1 VEFRSGGFGPVDG
14 PDDLW
19 RHAAA
24 RDEEQLAE
32 APFPLYATVSPP
44 LSPPALTEF
53 HLSNGEL
60 VKVLLS
66 RGDWFAAGGPVVHVA
81 TVTAV
86 DSGVTDAWAAL
97 EHLIG
102 AERERLRTWD
112 AEPGTPVEARAELVV
127 DGVPVPAELRRE
139 GPLWAARLR
148 PPGGRVVLVVTAR
161 GVAPEEV
168 ELGVVTDTAPYA
180 QGRQL
185 LLNEMALRR
194 AAQGKRQDET
204 GGRGPA
210 AEEPLGLADHRRLV
224 DYSVAEALSLEA
236 DVRGHGHPVPRPEP
250 TGEERRALWDKA
262 VRQQMRLAGED
273 RHEAEDSVTALVN
286 QMVALAQAADW
297 FAAAA
302 TGDAAEAAEAAE
314 AAVEESI
321 RFTALASEVRSA
333 PAQRAWLR
341 QWHRLDE
348 PPFPDSP
355 HATPEETR
363 LRHELTLQARASWLD
378 LWRAWFSQR

>member
-1 VEFRSGGFGPVDG
+1 VDG

-19 RHAAA
+19 RQAAG

-32 APFPLYATVSPP
+32 APFPLYAPVSPP

-53 HLSNGEL
+53 QLTNGAL

-66 RGDWFAAGGPVVHVA
+66 RGDWFAAEGPVVHVA

-86 DSGVTDAWAAL
+86 DPGVTEVRAAL
-97 EHLIG
+97 EHLVG

-112 AEPGTPVEARAELVV
+112 VEPGVPVEGRAELVV

-139 GPLWAARLR
+139 GPLWVARLR

-161 GVAPEEV
+161 GVAPEDV
-168 ELGVVTDTAPYA
+168 ALGVVTDAAPYA

-185 LLNEMALRR
+185 LLNELALRR
-194 AAQGKRQDET
+194 AAQRKRQDET
-204 GGRGPA
+204 GGPV

-224 DYSVAEALSLEA
+224 DYSVAEALRLEA
-236 DVRGHGHPVPRPEP
+236 DVRAHGHPVPRPEP
-250 TGEERRALWDKA
+250 TGAERRALWDKA

-297 FAAAA
+297 FAAAVS
-302 TGDAAEAAEAAE
+302 GDAAGVGETAEAAV

-355 HATPEETR
+355 HTTPEETR
-363 LRHELTLQARASWLD
+363 LRRELTLQARASWLD
-378 LWRAWFSQR
+378 LWRVWFSQR